1 MLRDPTSMIM
11 DASALGWV
19 AFPLYGTRL
28 DFFFFSFYHLRMVS
42 LGKGEAITDG
52 KKRGVR
58 YDTP

>member
-1 MLRDPTSMIM
+1 MSMIM

-19 AFPLYGTRL
+19 AFPLCSTRL
-28 DFFFFSFYHLRMVS
+28 DFFLLFFYHLRMVS